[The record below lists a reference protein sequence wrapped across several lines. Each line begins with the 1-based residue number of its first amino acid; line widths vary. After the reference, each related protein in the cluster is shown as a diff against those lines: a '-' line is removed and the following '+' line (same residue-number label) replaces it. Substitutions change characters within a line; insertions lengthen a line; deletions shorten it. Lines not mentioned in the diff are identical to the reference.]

1 MRYTYNGSFF
11 SHKHFPNLGGN
22 YIRENRTAL
31 RSFDERKKLVQL
43 EHDNMMEKTR
53 KYLPQK
59 CGISSAAVV
68 YKQFSERLRECL
80 MRHYM
85 TPLSFLDQIRAKKDL
100 ATMKSIRRKL
110 KAGKLCLR
118 ETDKGGNLY
127 GGNVSY
133 FEDKATEYRRET
145 GAYEELPSSP
155 LEEIL
160 VRVTRLLNDLQ
171 QNKHIMKKHLDKMM
185 PSRSNVEL
193 PYIYYNPKTHKVNNL
208 MLDFCHRLWHTSIR
222 IPSPFDPL
230 RIRSMLQLRKSLD
243 FWID

>member
-1 MRYTYNGSFF
+1 MQNF
-11 SHKHFPNLGGN
+11 SNLGGN

-43 EHDNMMEKTR
+43 EHDDMMEKFK

-59 CGISSAAVV
+59 CGIPPSAAI
-68 YKQFSERLRECL
+68 YKQFSERLRDCL

-85 TPLSFLDQIRAKKDL
+85 TPVSFIDEIRAKKDL

-155 LEEIL
+155 IEEIL
-160 VRVTRLLNDLQ
+160 LRVTRLLNDLQ
-171 QNKHIMKKHLDKMM
+171 RNKHITQKQLMKMM
-185 PSRSNVEL
+185 PYRSSVEL
-193 PYIYYNPKTHKVNNL
+193 PYIYYNPKTHKVNI
-208 MLDFCHRLWHTSIR
+208 MMIVFCHFLWLICGYFH
-222 IPSPFDPL
+222 
-230 RIRSMLQLRKSLD
+230 
-243 FWID
+243 